1 MSGTRVRFRLRQ
13 RRRRD
18 LAEAPLARRQTW
30 IVLLALGACI
40 CSASARVLGNA
51 QAPARQP
58 AVTTGVVYGYK
69 DDGLALMLDV
79 YRSARPTGAGIIAIV
94 SGQWQSSVELA
105 QVFAQAAPPL
115 NEKGF
120 TVFVVRHGS
129 RSTYP
134 LSSVVADIRRSVRFI
149 RQHAN
154 EYGVDPNRIGVFGN
168 SSGAHL
174 ALLLGT
180 TADSGNPSASDPVLR
195 ESSRVAAVVANYPGT
210 DLARMAIHLPF
221 LNITAAEAAEFS
233 PIRFVSPRSAPS
245 LIVHGDAD
253 TQVPIIEGETMHAAL
268 MKAGVPTSFIPI
280 RGAGHGFEGAD
291 AERAFA
297 ALVQWF
303 EQHLGVRP
311 VADATTAGSRDGTA
325 GLRAAEELRE
335 QQRQARI
342 AELRQRFVDG
352 PVFVMPCGGSGTSNS
367 LGSVVIPGA
376 GTVYFNPYRLSGR
389 CGTLAAESGVLV
401 PPDGGS
407 RRLPAPVRGDD
418 ATISGDG
425 WTFTAAPGWAIREG
439 ARQGDYEVIRQQP

>member
-1 MSGTRVRFRLRQ
+1 MSTKLRL
-13 RRRRD
+13 
-18 LAEAPLARRQTW
+18 W
-30 IVLLALGACI
+30 IVLPAFGAWI
-40 CSASARVLGNA
+40 CSAPARVFGDA

-79 YRSARPTGAGIIAIV
+79 YRSARPNGAGVIAIA
-94 SGQWQSSVELA
+94 SGLWQSSVELA

-129 RSTYP
+129 RPRFP
-134 LSSVVADIRRSVRFI
+134 LSSVVADIGRSVRFI
-149 RQHAN
+149 RQHAK

-180 TADSGNPSASDPVLR
+180 TGNSGNPSASDPVLR

-210 DLARMAIHLPF
+210 DLARLAMHLPF

-253 TQVPIIEGETMHAAL
+253 TMVPIIEGETMHAAL
-268 MKAGVPTSFIPI
+268 RKAGVPTSFIPI

-297 ALVQWF
+297 ALIQWF
-303 EQHLGVRP
+303 EQHLGVQ
-311 VADATTAGSRDGTA
+311 ADAAAAAARDGDA
-325 GLRAAEELRE
+325 ELRAAEELRE

-352 PVFVMPCGGSGTSNS
+352 PVFVMACGGSGTSNS
-367 LGSVVIPGA
+367 LGAVVIPGA

-389 CGTLAAESGVLV
+389 CGTLAAENGVLV
-401 PPDGGS
+401 APDGGS

-425 WTFTAAPGWAIREG
+425 WTFKAAPGWVIREG
-439 ARQGDYEVIRQQP
+439 ARRGDYEVVRQQP